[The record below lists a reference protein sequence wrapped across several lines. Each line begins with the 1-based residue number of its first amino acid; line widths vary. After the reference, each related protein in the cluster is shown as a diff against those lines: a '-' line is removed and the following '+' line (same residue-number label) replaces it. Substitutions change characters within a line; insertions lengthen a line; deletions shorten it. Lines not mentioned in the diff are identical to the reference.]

1 MVCRGRRLSDELH
14 LTIDAQNLRHLG
26 LKLGVAALQVIT
38 DLVRLDLL
46 LVEDVAQRALSKLA
60 QAGMAFLRSVFASMP
75 GEEPRRPQLVRIA
88 KLLGLAAGQVRQPSL
103 GLGRDR
109 RLSPGARQIVER
121 RNGAVGHCAFNAA
134 LHSLMMHPYSP
145 SHGVKGRVFPVCEQ
159 HSRPFDPARRL
170 RPRTRH
176 RIQFPHI
183 LFAKR
188 QFKRLPPPRHDLAP
202 GNPNQAATLQAMSA
216 KMNPA
221 HMIAFTESM
230 N

>member
-1 MVCRGRRLSDELH
+1 MP
-14 LTIDAQNLRHLG
+14 
-26 LKLGVAALQVIT
+26 
-38 DLVRLDLL
+38 
-46 LVEDVAQRALSKLA
+46 
-60 QAGMAFLRSVFASMP
+60 FLRSVLASMA
-75 GEEPRRPQLVRIA
+75 GKEPRRPQLVRIA
-88 KLLGLAAGQVRQPSL
+88 KLLSLAAGQVHQPGL

-109 RLSPGARQIVER
+109 RLSAGAWQIIER
-121 RNGAVGHCAFNAA
+121 RNGAVGRCAFNAA
-134 LHSLMMHPYSP
+134 LDSLMMHSYRP
-145 SHGVKGRVFPVCEQ
+145 SHGVKGRVFPVGEQ

-188 QFKRLPPPRHDLAP
+188 QFKRLPPSGHDLAP
-202 GNPNQAATLQAMSA
+202 GNPNQAATLQAMST